1 MGSLVHLAEQLTK
14 KKYDPVEAA
23 AYDKAPDPVS
33 HTFQQKEVAPL
44 KRSNELDHSPA
55 TKRQR
60 GWIYYNLKL
69 STYKVSISKVDMSVL
84 IERSQ
89 RNSEE
94 KAKVKFRLLQM
105 GAKEVA

>member
-14 KKYDPVEAA
+14 NPQSKV
-23 AYDKAPDPVS
+23 VN
-33 HTFQQKEVAPL
+33 FQQKEVAPL
-44 KRSNELDHSPA
+44 GRSNESDHSPA